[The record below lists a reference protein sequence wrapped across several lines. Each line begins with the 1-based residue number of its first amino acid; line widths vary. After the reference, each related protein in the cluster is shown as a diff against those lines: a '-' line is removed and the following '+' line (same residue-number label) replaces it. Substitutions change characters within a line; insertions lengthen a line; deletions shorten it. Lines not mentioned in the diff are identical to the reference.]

1 MRALATC
8 AVVLGLMVSPT
19 LARAGGPGDKDS
31 ANKASA
37 TNGGSAANATPAAA
51 APAPI
56 PAADASAKAAPS
68 SMEVESE
75 LRQMRD
81 LLEAQAKQLQEQ
93 QQKMNEL
100 EEQLKAS
107 QPGLMPAAAT
117 APTSAS
123 AAPSAVGPV
132 GPTTGIVSSPA
143 ENSGSDR
150 ADDQP
155 TSINFKGVTLTPGG
169 FFAAESVWR
178 QKALSADVNT
188 PFNSVPYSGANN
200 AGISEFNASGRQSRI
215 SMLVQG
221 KLDSVKIG
229 GYYETDFLS
238 AGVTSNDNQSNS
250 FTLRQRQFWAQAAF
264 NSGWTFT
271 GGQMWSL
278 VTETTKGLDNR
289 TEAAPATIDSQYNV
303 GFSWARQYGFRVT
316 KNFNNKFWL
325 GLSVENSQINPIVN
339 HGASANYLV
348 GAAGTNGGLLP
359 SVNNFTYN
367 ANPDFIVK
375 AAWEPTSATH
385 FEVFGLVG
393 DFRSRVFP
401 CATVT
406 ATTVCGG
413 LTGPSGALAF
423 NDKRATGGGGANAR
437 IGLFNKKLTFGVHFL
452 GGDGVGRYGTSQ
464 LVDATVHPDGTL
476 EPVRSYQGLGS
487 IELHPTPKLDLYM
500 YVGDEYAQRTQYNLT
515 ATGFTV
521 GYGATG
527 LKNYGC
533 SVAQAPGSGGF
544 APTGPA
550 NCTGDTRNI
559 MEGTFGF
566 WYRFYK
572 GPKGTVQ
579 FGSQYSYVTRTAWSG
594 IGTGTQNG
602 VAISTAGTPTAFD
615 NIVLTSFRYY
625 IP

>member
-37 TNGGSAANATPAAA
+37 TNGGSAANAMPAAA
-51 APAPI
+51 APAPT
-56 PAADASAKAAPS
+56 PAADPSAKAAPS

-107 QPGLMPAAAT
+107 QPGLMPAAAPPAT
-117 APTSAS
+117 PAS

-132 GPTTGIVSSPA
+132 GPTTGVVSSPA
-143 ENSGSDR
+143 GNSGSDR

-200 AGISEFNASGRQSRI
+200 AGISEFNASARQSRI

-221 KLDSVKIG
+221 KLDNVKVG

-250 FTLRQRQFWAQAAF
+250 FTLRQRQFWAQAAL

-325 GLSVENSQINPIVN
+325 GFSIENAQTTPIVN

-348 GAAGTNGGLLP
+348 GAPGTNGGLLP

-375 AAWEPTSATH
+375 AAWEPTSSTH
-385 FEVFGLVG
+385 LEVFGLVG

-401 CATVT
+401 CATVS

-413 LTGPSGALAF
+413 FTGPSGALAF
-423 NDKRATGGGGANAR
+423 NDKRAAGGAGANAR
-437 IGLFNKKLTFGVHFL
+437 IAMLDKKVTLGVHFL

-476 EPVRSYQGLGS
+476 EPVRSYQGLGT
-487 IELHPTPKLDLYM
+487 IELHPTPRLDLYM

-515 ATGFTV
+515 STGFTV

-527 LKNYGC
+527 LKNFGC
-533 SVAQAPGSGGF
+533 AVQQAPGSGGF
-544 APTGPA
+544 SPTSPA

-615 NIVLTSFRYY
+615 NMVLTSFRYY

>member
-1 MRALATC
+1 MRALAIC
-8 AVVLGLMVSPT
+8 AVVLGLIVSPT
-19 LARAGGPGDKDS
+19 MARAGGPGDKDS
-31 ANKASA
+31 ANKAGA
-37 TNGGSAANATPAAA
+37 TTGNSAAKATSAAG
-51 APAPI
+51 APAPAAKAD
-56 PAADASAKAAPS
+56 PAAKAAPS
-68 SMEVESE
+68 SAEVESE
-75 LRQMRD
+75 LQQMRD

-93 QQKMNEL
+93 QQRMNQL
-100 EEQLKAS
+100 EEQLNAS
-107 QPGLMPAAAT
+107 QPGLMPAAAP
-117 APTSAS
+117 ANSAS
-123 AAPSAVGPV
+123 APVGPV
-132 GPTTGIVSSPA
+132 GPVTGAVAAAQPA
-143 ENSGSDR
+143 QKENPDE
-150 ADDQP
+150 P
-155 TSINFKGVTLTPGG
+155 TSLHFKGVTLTPGG

-188 PFNSVPYSGANN
+188 PFNTVPYSGANN
-200 AGISEFNASGRQSRI
+200 AAISEHNASARQSRI

-221 KLDSVKIG
+221 KLDNVKLA

-250 FTLRQRQFWAQAAF
+250 FTLRQRQFWGQAAF
-264 NSGWTFT
+264 NSGWAFT

-289 TEAAPATIDSQYNV
+289 TEAAPATIDAQYNV

-325 GLSVENSQINPIVN
+325 GLSVENSQTTPIVN

-348 GAAGTNGGLLP
+348 GAPGANGGLLP

-375 AAWEPTSATH
+375 AAWEPTSTTH
-385 FEVFGLVG
+385 FEIFGVVG
-393 DFRSRVFP
+393 DFRARVFP

-413 LTGPSGALAF
+413 FTGPSGALGF
-423 NDKRATGGGGANAR
+423 NDKKVAGGGGANAR
-437 IGLFNKKLTFGVHFL
+437 IALLDKKVTLGVHFL

-476 EPVRSYQGLGS
+476 EPVRSYQGLGT
-487 IELHPTPKLDLYM
+487 IEFHPTPKLDLYM
-500 YVGDEYAQRTQYNLT
+500 YVGDEYAQRTQYNFT
-515 ATGFTV
+515 PTGFTV

-527 LKNYGC
+527 LKNFGC
-533 SVAQAPGSGGF
+533 SVQQAPGANGF
-544 APTGPA
+544 SPTAPA

-572 GPKGTVQ
+572 GSRGTVQ
-579 FGSQYSYVTRTAWSG
+579 FGTQYSYVTRSAWSG

-602 VAISTAGTPTAFD
+602 VLLSTAGTPTALD
-615 NIVLTSFRYY
+615 NMVLTSFRYY

>member
-8 AVVLGLMVSPT
+8 AVVLGLIVSPT

-31 ANKASA
+31 ANKAGA
-37 TNGGSAANATPAAA
+37 ANGNSAANATSAAG
-51 APAPI
+51 APAP
-56 PAADASAKAAPS
+56 AATADTAAKAAPS
-68 SMEVESE
+68 SMEVENQ
-75 LRQMRD
+75 LQQMRD
-81 LLEAQAKQLQEQ
+81 LLEAQSKQLQEQ
-93 QQKMNEL
+93 QQKMNQL
-100 EEQLKAS
+100 EEQLSAS
-107 QPGLMPAAAT
+107 QPGLMPAAA
-117 APTSAS
+117 PGNSAS
-123 AAPSAVGPV
+123 APVGPV
-132 GPTTGIVSSPA
+132 GPVTGAVAAAQPA
-143 ENSGSDR
+143 QKENPDE
-150 ADDQP
+150 P
-155 TSINFKGVTLTPGG
+155 TSLHFKGVTLTPGG

-188 PFNSVPYSGANN
+188 PFNSVPFSGADN
-200 AGISEFNASGRQSRI
+200 AGISEFNASARQSRI

-221 KLDSVKIG
+221 KLDNVKIG

-250 FTLRQRQFWAQAAF
+250 FTLRQRQFWAQAAL

-289 TEAAPATIDSQYNV
+289 TEAAPATIDAQYHV

-325 GLSVENSQINPIVN
+325 GFSIENAQTTPIVN
-339 HGASANYLV
+339 HGASGNYLV

-375 AAWEPTSATH
+375 AAWEPTANTH
-385 FEVFGLVG
+385 FEVFGLVS

-401 CATVT
+401 CATVS

-413 LTGPSGALAF
+413 FTGPSGALAF
-423 NDKRATGGGGANAR
+423 NDKRAAGGGGANAR
-437 IGLFNKKLTFGVHFL
+437 IALLNKKVTFGVHFL

-476 EPVRSYQGLGS
+476 EPVRSYQGLGT

-500 YVGDEYAQRTQYNLT
+500 YVGDEYAQRTQYNFT
-515 ATGFTV
+515 PTGFTV

-527 LKNYGC
+527 LKNFGC
-533 SVAQAPGSGGF
+533 AVPQAPGSGGF
-544 APTGPA
+544 SPTAPA

-579 FGSQYSYVTRTAWSG
+579 FGPQYSYVTRTAWSG
-594 IGTGTQNG
+594 IGHGTQNG
-602 VAISTAGTPTAFD
+602 VAITGPGTPTAFD
-615 NIVLTSFRYY
+615 NMVFTSFRYY

>member
-8 AVVLGLMVSPT
+8 AVVLGLMLSPT
-19 LARAGGPGDKDS
+19 LAKAGGPGDKDS

-51 APAPI
+51 APAPT
-56 PAADASAKAAPS
+56 PAADPSAKAAPS

-81 LLEAQAKQLQEQ
+81 LLEMQAKQLHEQ

-100 EEQLKAS
+100 EQQLKAS

-117 APTSAS
+117 AATLAS

-143 ENSGSDR
+143 GNSGSDR

-178 QKALSADVNT
+178 QKALSSDVNT

-200 AGISEFNASGRQSRI
+200 AGISEFNASARQSRI

-221 KLDSVKIG
+221 KLDNVKVG

-250 FTLRQRQFWAQAAF
+250 FTLRQRQFWAQAAL

-289 TEAAPATIDSQYNV
+289 TEAAPATIDSQYHV

-325 GLSVENSQINPIVN
+325 GLSIENAQTSPIVN
-339 HGASANYLV
+339 HGATGNYLV

-375 AAWEPTSATH
+375 AAWEPTSSAH

-401 CATVT
+401 CATVS

-413 LTGPSGALAF
+413 FTGPSGALAF
-423 NDKRATGGGGANAR
+423 SDKRVAGGGGANAR
-437 IGLFNKKLTFGVHFL
+437 IAVLNKKVTFGLHFL

-476 EPVRSYQGLGS
+476 EPVRSYQGLGT
-487 IELHPTPKLDLYM
+487 IELHPTPRLDLYM
-500 YVGDEYAQRTQYNLT
+500 YVGDEYAQRTQYNPT

-533 SVAQAPGSGGF
+533 EVQQAPGI
-544 APTGPA
+544 
-550 NCTGDTRNI
+550 R
-559 MEGTFGF
+559 
-566 WYRFYK
+566 RL
-572 GPKGTVQ
+572 
-579 FGSQYSYVTRTAWSG
+579 RTDRPG
-594 IGTGTQNG
+594 KLHG
-602 VAISTAGTPTAFD
+602 
-615 NIVLTSFRYY
+615 
-625 IP
+625 

>member
-1 MRALATC
+1 
-8 AVVLGLMVSPT
+8 V
-19 LARAGGPGDKDS
+19 
-31 ANKASA
+31 
-37 TNGGSAANATPAAA
+37 AAA
-51 APAPI
+51 QPA
-56 PAADASAKAAPS
+56 
-68 SMEVESE
+68 
-75 LRQMRD
+75 
-81 LLEAQAKQLQEQ
+81 
-93 QQKMNEL
+93 QKEDPD
-100 EEQLKAS
+100 E
-107 QPGLMPAAAT
+107 
-117 APTSAS
+117 PTSLH
-123 AAPSAVGPV
+123 
-132 GPTTGIVSSPA
+132 
-143 ENSGSDR
+143 
-150 ADDQP
+150 
-155 TSINFKGVTLTPGG
+155 FKGVTLTPGG
-169 FFAAESVWR
+169 FFAAESAWR

-200 AGISEFNASGRQSRI
+200 AGISEYNSSARQSRI

-221 KLDSVKIG
+221 KLDNVKVG

-250 FTLRQRQFWAQAAF
+250 FTLRQRQFWGQAAF

-278 VTETTKGLDNR
+278 VTETTKGMDNR
-289 TEAAPATIDSQYNV
+289 TEAAPATIDAQYNV

-325 GLSVENSQINPIVN
+325 GLSVENAQTTPIVN

-348 GAAGTNGGLLP
+348 GAAGANGGLLP

-375 AAWEPTSATH
+375 AAWEPTSTTH
-385 FEVFGLVG
+385 LEIFGVVG

-413 LTGPSGALAF
+413 FTGPSGALAF
-423 NDKRATGGGGANAR
+423 NDKSVDGGGGANAR
-437 IGLFNKKLTFGVHFL
+437 IALLNKKVTLGVHFL

-476 EPVRSYQGLGS
+476 EPVRSYQGLGT
-487 IELHPTPKLDLYM
+487 IELHPTPRWDLYM
-500 YVGDEYAQRTQYNLT
+500 YVGDEYAQRTQYNPT

-527 LKNYGC
+527 LKNFGC
-533 SVAQAPGSGGF
+533 SVQQAPGAGGF
-544 APTGPA
+544 SPTSAA

-594 IGTGTQNG
+594 IGVGTQNG
-602 VAISTAGTPTAFD
+602 VALSTAGTPTAFD
-615 NIVLTSFRYY
+615 NMVLTSFRYY

>member
-8 AVVLGLMVSPT
+8 AVILGLIVSPT

-31 ANKASA
+31 ANKTSA
-37 TNGGSAANATPAAA
+37 ATGSSAANSTPAAA
-51 APAPI
+51 ESPAN
-56 PAADASAKAAPS
+56 AAPS
-68 SMEVESE
+68 SMEVASE
-75 LRQMRD
+75 LREMRD
-81 LLEAQAKQLQEQ
+81 LLEAQAKQLREQ
-93 QQKMNEL
+93 QQKMNQL

-107 QPGLMPAAAT
+107 QPGLMPAAAPAT
-117 APTSAS
+117 AATLAS
-123 AAPSAVGPV
+123 AAPAAVGPV
-132 GPTTGIVSSPA
+132 GPVASTTGVVSSPA
-143 ENSGSDR
+143 GNSGSDR

-200 AGISEFNASGRQSRI
+200 AGISEFNASARQSRI

-221 KLDSVKIG
+221 KLDNVKVG

-250 FTLRQRQFWAQAAF
+250 FTLRQRQFWAQAAL

-278 VTETTKGLDNR
+278 VTETTKGMDNR
-289 TEAAPATIDSQYNV
+289 TEAAPATIDAQYNI
-303 GFSWARQYGFRVT
+303 GFGWARQYGFRVT
-316 KNFNNKFWL
+316 KSFNNKFWL
-325 GLSVENSQINPIVN
+325 GLSIENAQTTPIVN

-348 GAAGTNGGLLP
+348 GAPGTNGGLLP

-367 ANPDFIVK
+367 TNPDFIIK
-375 AAWEPTSATH
+375 AAWEPTSSTH

-406 ATTVCGG
+406 AATVCGG

-423 NDKRATGGGGANAR
+423 NDKRAAGGGGANAR
-437 IGLFNKKLTFGVHFL
+437 IALLNKKVTLGVHFL

-476 EPVRSYQGLGS
+476 EPVRSYQGLGT
-487 IELHPTPKLDLYM
+487 IELHPTPRWDLYM
-500 YVGDEYAQRTQYNLT
+500 YVGDEYAQRTQYNFT
-515 ATGFTV
+515 PTGFTV

-527 LKNYGC
+527 LKNFGC
-533 SVAQAPGSGGF
+533 AVQQAPGAGGF
-544 APTGPA
+544 SPTSAA

-579 FGSQYSYVTRTAWSG
+579 FGSQYSYITRTAWSG
-594 IGTGTQNG
+594 IGAGTQNG

-615 NIVLTSFRYY
+615 NMVLTSFRYY

>member
-1 MRALATC
+1 
-8 AVVLGLMVSPT
+8 
-19 LARAGGPGDKDS
+19 
-31 ANKASA
+31 
-37 TNGGSAANATPAAA
+37 
-51 APAPI
+51 
-56 PAADASAKAAPS
+56 
-68 SMEVESE
+68 MEVESE

-93 QQKMNEL
+93 QQKMNQL
-100 EEQLKAS
+100 EERLKAS
-107 QPGLMPAAAT
+107 QPGLIP
-117 APTSAS
+117 S
-123 AAPSAVGPV
+123 AAPVAAAAPASTASAAVGPV
-132 GPTTGIVSSPA
+132 GPVTGAVAA
-143 ENSGSDR
+143 EPPQGKGSDE
-150 ADDQP
+150 P
-155 TSINFKGVTLTPGG
+155 TSISFKGVTLTPGG
-169 FFAAESVWR
+169 FFAAESAWR

-200 AGISEFNASGRQSRI
+200 AGISEFNASARQSRI

-221 KLDSVKIG
+221 KLDNVKVG

-250 FTLRQRQFWAQAAF
+250 FTLRQRQFWGQAAF

-289 TEAAPATIDSQYNV
+289 TEAAPAVIDSQYNV

-316 KNFNNKFWL
+316 KSFNNKFWL
-325 GLSVENSQINPIVN
+325 GLSIENAQTTPIVN
-339 HGASANYLV
+339 HGAGANYLV
-348 GAAGTNGGLLP
+348 GASGANGGLLP

-375 AAWEPTSATH
+375 AAWEPTSSTH

-401 CATVT
+401 CATVS
-406 ATTVCGG
+406 AATVCGG
-413 LTGPSGALAF
+413 FTGPSGALAF
-423 NDKRATGGGGANAR
+423 SDKRVAGGGGANAR
-437 IGLFNKKLTFGVHFL
+437 IAMLNKKVTFGVHFL

-487 IELHPTPKLDLYM
+487 IELHPTPRLDLYM
-500 YVGDEYAQRTQYNLT
+500 YVGDEYAQRTQYNFT
-515 ATGFTV
+515 PTGFTV

-527 LKNYGC
+527 LKNFGC
-533 SVAQAPGSGGF
+533 QVQQAPGSGGF
-544 APTGPA
+544 SPTAPA

-602 VAISTAGTPTAFD
+602 VPISTAGTPTAFD
-615 NIVLTSFRYY
+615 NMVFTSFRYVL
-625 IP
+625 P

>member
-1 MRALATC
+1 MRALAAC
-8 AVVLGLMVSPT
+8 AVVLGLIVSPT
-19 LARAGGPGDKDS
+19 IARAGGPGDKDS
-31 ANKASA
+31 ANKAGA
-37 TNGGSAANATPAAA
+37 TTGNSAASTTSA
-51 APAPI
+51 APAPA
-56 PAADASAKAAPS
+56 PAATADAAAKAAPS

-93 QQKMNEL
+93 QQKMNQL
-100 EEQLKAS
+100 EEQLNAS
-107 QPGLMPAAAT
+107 QPGLMPAAAP
-117 APTSAS
+117 ANSAS
-123 AAPSAVGPV
+123 APVGPV
-132 GPTTGIVSSPA
+132 GPVTGAVAAAQPA
-143 ENSGSDR
+143 QKENPDE
-150 ADDQP
+150 P
-155 TSINFKGVTLTPGG
+155 TSLHFKGVTLTPGG
-169 FFAAESVWR
+169 FFAAESAWR

-200 AGISEFNASGRQSRI
+200 AGISEFNASARQSRI

-221 KLDSVKIG
+221 KLDNVKVG

-250 FTLRQRQFWAQAAF
+250 FTLRQRQFWAQAAL

-278 VTETTKGLDNR
+278 VTETTKALDNR
-289 TEAAPATIDSQYNV
+289 TEAAPATIDAQYNV

-316 KNFNNKFWL
+316 KSFNNKFWV
-325 GLSVENSQINPIVN
+325 GLSIENAQTTPIVN
-339 HGASANYLV
+339 HGGPANFLV
-348 GAAGTNGGLLP
+348 GAAGANGGLLP

-367 ANPDFIVK
+367 TNPDFIVK
-375 AAWEPTSATH
+375 AAWEPTSNTH

-393 DFRSRVFP
+393 DFRDRVFP

-413 LTGPSGALAF
+413 FTGPTGALAF
-423 NDKRATGGGGANAR
+423 SDKKVVGGGGANAR
-437 IGLFNKKLTFGVHFL
+437 IALLNKKVTFGVHFL
-452 GGDGVGRYGTSQ
+452 GGDGVARYGTSQ

-487 IELHPTPKLDLYM
+487 IELHPTPRWDLYM
-500 YVGDEYAQRTQYNLT
+500 YVGDEYAQRTQYNPT

-527 LKNYGC
+527 LKNFGC
-533 SVAQAPGSGGF
+533 QVQQAPGSGGF
-544 APTGPA
+544 SPTAPA

-602 VAISTAGTPTAFD
+602 VPISTAGTPTGLD
-615 NIVLTSFRYY
+615 NMVLTSFRYY